1 MTAVTKAG
9 TLLGGYTTEMA
20 WETRQRGG
28 RYYTRSRRQDGRVVR
43 EYVGGGALG
52 ELAALHDAQESRRRK
67 EADERGRVMLDQLKP
82 LVTLVGE
89 LDEAADTML
98 RAYLVAGGYRKR
110 KGEWR
115 MERD

>member
-1 MTAVTKAG
+1 VA
-9 TLLGGYTTEMA
+9 GGYTTQMA
-20 WETRQRGG
+20 WERRERGT
-28 RYYTRSRRQDGRVVR
+28 RYYTRSYRDEDGRVVR
-43 EYVGGGALG
+43 EYIGGGALG
-52 ELAALHDAQESRRRK
+52 ELAALHDAQERCRRK
-67 EADERGRVMLDQLKP
+67 EADERGRAMLDKLKP

-115 MERD
+115 IKRD